1 MGIDGGCGGVFII
14 DESVIFHQLSPVVLG
29 FDRDAAAFGDMLA
42 YLQKAAT
49 SVRRETAAAIP
60 PP

>member
-1 MGIDGGCGGVFII
+1 MFVIY
-14 DESVIFHQLSPVVLG
+14 ESVIFHQLSPVALG
-29 FDRDAAAFGDMLA
+29 FDRDAATFVDMLA

>member
-1 MGIDGGCGGVFII
+1 VFVI
-14 DESVIFHQLSPVVLG
+14 DESVIFHQLSPVALG
-29 FDRDAAAFGDMLA
+29 FDRDAATFVDMLA